1 MNSKPNYQK
10 IDAEAF
16 AARDAAERAAAAD
29 GWTGWDC
36 TKRGLDA
43 VRKIWRAAGVA
54 SPEYRDPIPDD
65 GLDTL
70 DIDALDA

>member
-16 AARDAAERAAAAD
+16 AARDAAEAEAAAA
-29 GWTGWDC
+29 GWTGYDC
-36 TKRGLDA
+36 TKAGKA
-43 VRKIWRAAGVA
+43 AAQKVWRAAGVA
-54 SPEYRDPIPDD
+54 SPNYREPIPDD

-70 DIDALDA
+70 DIDALDD